1 MRQMTLEQA
10 LDGLPLGPLRY
21 FERVGST
28 NDEAAI
34 WAEAGAPDRALVVA
48 DGQTAGRGRKDR
60 KWHTPQGAALAFS
73 LVLKD
78 LPDVSQ
84 MEPPESPFPETIA
97 RLTALGALAV
107 AEALRQEY
115 GLAAQIKW
123 PNDVL
128 LDRRK
133 VAGVLAEIHWLG
145 VRPSA
150 AILGIGVNVTP
161 EALPPQATLL
171 FPATCVQAALGYPPE
186 RPDLL
191 RAVLVHLLKWRARLG
206 EPDFLRAWEEL
217 LAFRDE
223 WVYVVAENGRNEP
236 ETRQGQVLGLD
247 SQGRLRLRDRAGET
261 FTMQV
266 GEVRLRPLDIFQETY
281 NA

>member
-1 MRQMTLEQA
+1 MRHKTLEQA

-21 FERVGST
+21 FEQVGST
-28 NDEAAI
+28 NDEAAH
-34 WAEAGAPDRALVVA
+34 WAGTGAPDLALVVA
-48 DGQTAGRGRKDR
+48 NEQTAGRGRHGR
-60 KWHTPQGAALAFS
+60 KWYTPPGAALAIS

-78 LPDVSQ
+78 LPDVPQ
-84 MEPPESPFPETIA
+84 VESTESSFPGTIA

-107 AEALRQEY
+107 AGALHQEY

-133 VAGVLAEIHWLG
+133 VAGVLAETHWLG
-145 VRPSA
+145 ERPSA

-161 EALPPQATLL
+161 KALPPQAALL

-186 RPDLL
+186 RPHLL
-191 RAVLVHLLKWRARLG
+191 RAVLDHLLKWRARLG
-206 EPDFLRAWEEL
+206 EPVFLRAWEEL

-223 WVYVVAENGRNEP
+223 WVYVVAENSLREP

-247 SQGRLRLRDRAGET
+247 SQGRLRLRDRTGET
-261 FTMQV
+261 FTLQV
-266 GEVRLRPLDIFQETY
+266 GEVRLRPLDIYQQY
-281 NA
+281 LRS